1 MIMGDV
7 LIKIG
12 WAVLSKLLTEKF
24 LAKAIVYCLQAISER
39 TTNDL
44 DDKMVRAVAEAL
56 GVTVESNK

>member
-24 LAKAIVYCLQAISER
+24 LAKSIVYCLQAISER

-44 DDKMVRAVAEAL
+44 DDKMVKAVAEAL
-56 GVTVESNK
+56 GVAVEYK